1 MIEFTTFMK
10 PQPQGSSNAYVR
22 GGRAI
27 VTSANKNLKPYRQ
40 RVTRDAIEVAKRV
53 KGSWGGIA
61 LFDER
66 IPVRL
71 TLEFEFV
78 KPKSAKKRV
87 HMTVKPDCDKLV
99 RGVCDALTGV
109 IYADDSQVVEIIAR
123 KRYGA
128 TDSVRVVAEEYK
140 ENK

>member
-1 MIEFTTFMK
+1 MIDFTVNIK

-27 VTSANKNLKPYRQ
+27 VTSANKNLKPF
-40 RVTRDAIEVAKRV
+40 RDEIKRRAQFE
-53 KGSWGGIA
+53 IA
-61 LFDER
+61 AYHSCTWTTYFLKAV
-66 IPVRL
+66 PVRL
-71 TLEFEFV
+71 ILEFEFV
-78 KPKSAKKRV
+78 KPKSANKRV

-109 IYADDSQVVEIIAR
+109 IYVDDSQVVEIIAR

-128 TDSVRVVAEEYK
+128 VESVRIVAEEYK
-140 ENK
+140 EEV